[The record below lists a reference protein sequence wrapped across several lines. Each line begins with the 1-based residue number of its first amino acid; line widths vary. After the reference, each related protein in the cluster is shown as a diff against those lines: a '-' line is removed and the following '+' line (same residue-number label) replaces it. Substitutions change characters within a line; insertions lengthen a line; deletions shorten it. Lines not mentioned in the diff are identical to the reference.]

1 MKKLKK
7 LLPALIAVA
16 LALVVAFAVACSG
29 SCGCN
34 CNPGEEETLDSIS
47 LNTENAKTT
56 FAVGE
61 EYSSEGLV
69 VTAKV
74 VKDGAT
80 EDRNVELTDEHLVI
94 NKDEYKKD
102 TAGEYTITVSYTLGG
117 TTKDSSYKV
126 NVKDGVRGPGLRVK
140 LATGVSDTIN
150 LSESAKTASI
160 DISKIVVE
168 VVSESGETL
177 DTLAANQYTA
187 ALYKG
192 TEKLT
197 ETTELTAGVY
207 QIWAT
212 ANKSYILEDGWHP
225 TDFVLVYV
233 NNNVVS
239 ISFDK
244 DHATLSQRE
253 GADEITSTWKFTA
266 TYADG
271 TTADV
276 SDKVTFD
283 PKVDTT
289 KVGADQE
296 TTASYT
302 EKNSK
307 QEDVTVTM
315 SEKISYTIIARPT
328 PTGIVTYTVRHYI
341 GTDGKWTYEWNSN
354 ASGVQ
359 EDDYLKEDHDG
370 YVTVAV
376 KKDADTLEGTTKSG
390 GKSYTD
396 ATEHSE
402 NNRTF
407 THYAEF
413 KNSRYGEIKV
423 SKFASEVKVAFYT
436 WASSTSNGMK
446 RIAYLGKVLPTGTV
460 DITATSDT
468 EITNRGT
475 LPTDDQIIARAKLE
489 SSDAIQRVEGQISEQ
504 GTYYVSANNT
514 TRVAEIDITYTVDYS
529 KIATFFNAVD
539 FASQTDKFNP
549 DSGNF
554 LADSI
559 EWSATASSAD
569 KNMKLTVT
577 SKSGKASKIG
587 TDSSGKTIDGLGTV
601 NKYID
606 MQGSVSGTAPDCTAA
621 VKLTLTK
628 PCKITYYALAGKNN
642 TTDRWV
648 ILKNSNNTVVYN
660 SDGSAGMLAAKNA
673 AAITAYTI
681 DVTQAMIDATKDK
694 DGVFF
699 LGSGNSGIYIYA
711 IKIA

>member
-376 KKDADTLEGTTKSG
+376 KKDANTLEGSTKSG

-396 ATEHSE
+396 TTSHPE

-407 THYAEF
+407 THYAEI

-529 KIATFFNAVD
+529 KIATYFD
-539 FASQTDKFNP
+539 
-549 DSGNF
+549 
-554 LADSI
+554 
-559 EWSATASSAD
+559 ASSLTKGQFTTDTMEWTAAAGSAEEE
-569 KNMKLTVT
+569 MKLTII
-577 SKSGKASKIG
+577 SKSSKGSKIDDQNG
-587 TDSSGKTIDGLGTV
+587 ARTINIAGVEKSVD
-601 NKYID
+601 KYVKF
-606 MQGSVSGTAPDCTAA
+606 GGAVSGTAPNCTAA

-628 PCKITYYALAGKNN
+628 PCKITYYALSSSG
-642 TTDRWV
+642 TDDERWI
-648 ILKNSNNTVVYN
+648 ILKNSNNAVVYN
-660 SDGSAGMLAAKNA
+660 SDGSDGKLKKAATET
-673 AAITAYTI
+673 ITAYTI
-681 DVTQAMIDATKDK
+681 DVTQTMIDATKEK

-699 LGSGNSGIYIYA
+699 LGSKSGDIYLYA
-711 IKIA
+711 LKIA